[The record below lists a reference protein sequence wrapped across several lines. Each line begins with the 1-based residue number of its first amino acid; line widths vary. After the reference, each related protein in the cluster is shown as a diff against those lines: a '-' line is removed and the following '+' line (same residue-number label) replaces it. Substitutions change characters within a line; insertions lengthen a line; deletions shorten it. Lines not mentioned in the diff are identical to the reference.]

1 MTALPLVQCCA
12 PLAAPALSDDEAT
25 ELETVFKA
33 LADRHRVRILNRLL
47 AAGGEAVC
55 VIRLLLRHEPP
66 CTASTRHLDRAMPG
80 RNLFRPGS
88 KPSDAAGN
96 DESPGS
102 RGFLRSG

>member
-1 MTALPLVQCCA
+1 MGEVGAV
-12 PLAAPALSDDEAT
+12 EARPG
-25 ELETVFKA
+25 EI
-33 LADRHRVRILNRLL
+33 ADGVVAGERAGDANDVLGEVLNRLL

-55 VIRLLLRHEPP
+55 VIRLRLRHEPP